1 MRPSRGRPRKY
12 ILLISAILAGIVSS
26 VLLVTFFSAATAGE
40 GSPPPGDP
48 ASAALAAATG
58 PLADPAQTGSNT
70 NSAGESTLTLRTPDT
85 GKEAASGATLDDGQT
100 ADIRWDTDTGAPAFV
115 TGSLKPP
122 VAGAPDTEA
131 VAFFQANKQSF
142 HMTDPA
148 AELAVQRQQTDELGM
163 VHLQMSQVYKG
174 VPVFGSGMAVHFTA
188 DNRIQ
193 TINGHYMPGVAVSVV
208 PDISVDQAAATAK
221 SDFGAAAESSKFE
234 LPQLMILA
242 SGSTQSQLTWKITL
256 ANENPPVRMVYFI
269 DAHTGEIAAKY
280 DALEAAKSRRTYTAG
295 NGTTIP
301 GTLLINEGG
310 SSGDSVAQA
319 AHNNAGF
326 TYDYYFNNFGRD
338 SINGSGMTIVSSV
351 HYSTSYNNAFWNG
364 QQMVYGDGDGN
375 VFSPLGNGL
384 DVVGHELTHGVTQYT
399 ADLIYADQPG
409 ALNESYSDV
418 FGELVEKSGEGSLD
432 WQMGEDVYTPHTPGD
447 ALRSLSNPPAYG
459 QPANMSNYVY
469 TTSDNGGVH
478 TNSGIPNKA
487 AYNIAAA
494 IGADKMG
501 RIWFRVLTMY
511 LNADSQFTDAR
522 DASVQAAA
530 DLYGNPSA
538 EVTAVQNGFSAVGIG
553 AGQTSNQT
561 ARVEIDHTYRGDL
574 VVTLGVGNPDS
585 PAWSTVVSN
594 RSGGSAHNIY
604 TTVDISGAAAYLD
617 PSWQNRWFLK
627 VYDAAGQDT
636 GQITKFAITNNG
648 NTFTASD
655 TPVPINDLQASYS
668 YVPSVDNT
676 PPMVTGVSP
685 ANGAICYNASEVSAS
700 FSEPMD
706 SASVTNYGGL
716 VLNRHDTGAAVSAT
730 VTYDG
735 AARKAVVHPAAALEY
750 ATAYDAVVTTA
761 VKDAAGNPLAQ
772 NYPWTFT
779 TKPVPKY
786 YYFTWYDQ
794 LSAGMKDW
802 VVMGNPASGNSAVAF
817 DVYVGGNKAN
827 GSPMMVSPAKS
838 TAASFGG
845 VMGGPIRTESL
856 DGKNEIISKRT
867 LFGDSFEEI
876 TAMSSDR
883 LDSTYYF
890 TWYDSASPGSKN
902 WILIANPGATAV
914 NADIYIGGQK
924 MNAAPYQ
931 IPAGGNVTPLFAGVM
946 GGPVKVA
953 GYEPGS
959 PSTPRQII
967 ASQRVLWNGN
977 FNEVMGIPAAE
988 LENEYLFTWYDNQ
1001 SAGARDWVLVANPN
1015 TDKQLAAEIYIGGQ
1029 RMSDPSTG
1037 LPYFLIPA
1045 SGRITPMFPGIMSG
1059 PVIVRGYD
1067 AAAYDPNSQ
1076 TNTPL
1081 SFFTTQRSLFGTSFE
1096 EVAGYGAHKLSAN
1109 YHFSWY
1115 DQASAGSRNWVLVS
1129 NPTASEVKAEVW
1141 IAGGR
1146 LAVLTIPPGGSQTP
1160 AFPGIM
1166 NGPVEVRG
1174 YDSATYNPAN
1184 PGTPNHQ
1191 VFTSQRVLWNG
1202 HFNEVE
1208 GLSLN

>member
-1 MRPSRGRPRKY
+1 M
-12 ILLISAILAGIVSS
+12 LLISAILAGILSS
-26 VLLVTFFSAATAGE
+26 ILIVTFFVAGTAGE
-40 GSPPPGDP
+40 GASPSGDP
-48 ASAALAAATG
+48 ASPASAAIQASLSN
-58 PLADPAQTGSNT
+58 PAQIGSNA
-70 NSAGESTLTLRTPDT
+70 NGAGESTLTLRTPDT
-85 GKEAASGATLDDGQT
+85 GNETASGATLDDGQV
-100 ADIRWDTDTGAPAFV
+100 AQIRWDADTGAPAFV

-122 VAGAPDTEA
+122 VSGSPGAEA
-131 VAFFQANKQSF
+131 VAFFQANKQTF
-142 HMTDPA
+142 LMTDPA
-148 AELAVQRQQTDELGM
+148 SELTVKRQQTDELGM
-163 VHLQMSQVYKG
+163 VHLQLSQTYKG

-188 DNRIQ
+188 GNRIQ
-193 TINGHYMPGVAVSVV
+193 TINGHYMPGIGVSVA
-208 PDISVDQAAATAK
+208 PDITVDQAAATAK
-221 SDFGAAAESSKFE
+221 SDLGAAAESSKFE
-234 LPQLMILA
+234 PPQLMILA
-242 SGSTQSQLTWKITL
+242 TGSSQSQLTWRVTL
-256 ANENPPVRMVYFI
+256 ANEDPPVRMVYFI

-295 NGTTIP
+295 NGTSIP
-301 GTLLINEGG
+301 GTLLISEGG
-310 SSGDSVAQA
+310 SSGDAVAQA
-319 AHNNAGF
+319 AHNNAGH
-326 TYDYYFNNFGRD
+326 TYDYYFNTFGRD

-351 HYSTSYNNAFWNG
+351 HYSNSYNNAFWNG

-375 VFSPLGNGL
+375 VFSPLGSAL

-399 ADLIYADQPG
+399 ADLVYADQPG

-418 FGELVEKSGEGSLD
+418 LGELVEKSGEGSLD
-432 WQMGEDVYTPHTPGD
+432 WLMGEDVYTPHAPGD
-447 ALRSLSNPPAYG
+447 ALRSLSNPQAYG
-459 QPANMSNYVY
+459 QPANMSGYVY
-469 TTSDNGGVH
+469 TSSDNGGVH

-487 AYNIAAA
+487 AYNIATA

-501 RIWFRVLTMY
+501 RIWYRALTLY
-511 LNADSQFTDAR
+511 LNADSQFSDAR

-553 AGQTSNQT
+553 AGQTSTQT

-585 PAWSTVVSN
+585 PSWSTVVSN
-594 RSGGSAHNIY
+594 RSGGSANNIY
-604 TTVDISGAAAYLD
+604 TTVDISGGAAYLD

-636 GQITKFAITNNG
+636 GQITKFSITNNG
-648 NTFTASD
+648 TTFTATD
-655 TPVPINDLQASYS
+655 TPVPVNDYQTSYS

-676 PPMVTGVSP
+676 PPTVTAVSP
-685 ANGAICYNASEVSAS
+685 GNGSMCYNSSEVSAS

-716 VLNRHDTGAAVSAT
+716 LLTRHDTGSAVSAS

-735 AARKAVVHPAAALEY
+735 PTRKAVIHPAAALEY
-750 ATAYDAVVTTA
+750 STTYDAVVTTA

-772 NYPWTFT
+772 DYPWTFT
-779 TKPVPKY
+779 TKPEPKS

-794 LSAGMKDW
+794 LSGDMKDW
-802 VVMGNPASGNSAVAF
+802 VVMGNPASGESTVAF
-817 DVYVGGNKAN
+817 DVYIGGNKAN
-827 GSPMMVSPAKS
+827 GSPMMVNPAKS
-838 TAASFGG
+838 TAASFAG
-845 VMGGPIRTESL
+845 VMGGPIRSESL
-856 DGKNEIISKRT
+856 DGKDEIISKRT
-867 LFGDSFEEI
+867 LYGDSFEEI

-890 TWYDSASPGSKN
+890 TWYDSASPGSRN
-902 WILIANPGATAV
+902 WVLIANPGATSV

-924 MNAAPYQ
+924 MNSAPYQ

-946 GGPVKVA
+946 GGPVKVV

-959 PSTPRQII
+959 PSTPREIL

-977 FNEVMGIPAAE
+977 FNEVMGIPALE

-1001 SAGARDWVLVANPN
+1001 SAGARNWVLLANPN
-1015 TDKQLAAEIYIGGQ
+1015 AEKQLAAEIYIGGQ
-1029 RMSDPSTG
+1029 RMSDPATG
-1037 LPYFLIPA
+1037 NPYFLVPA
-1045 SGRITPMFPGIMSG
+1045 GGKATPIFPGVMNG
-1059 PVIVRGYD
+1059 PVVVRGYD
-1067 AAAYDPNSQ
+1067 AATYNPASQ
-1076 TNTPL
+1076 SNAPL
-1081 SFFTTQRSLFGTSFE
+1081 DFFTTQRSLFGTSFE
-1096 EVAGYGAHKLSAN
+1096 EVAGYGASKLSAN

-1115 DQASAGSRNWVLVS
+1115 DQSSAGSRNWVLVS
-1129 NPTASEVKAEVW
+1129 NPTATEVKAEVW

-1174 YDSATYNPAN
+1174 YGSATYDPAN
-1184 PGTPNHQ
+1184 PGLPNHPL
-1191 VFTSQRVLWNG
+1191 FTSQRVLWNG